1 MQSYRLEQFGSLDHL
16 ILQNEEI
23 PQPGTGEVLV
33 RVRASA
39 LNYRDLALLH
49 GEYPMSCRPGL
60 VPLSD
65 GSGEI
70 VAVGGGVSRF
80 RVGDRV
86 TNTFFPNWMGGRF
99 PVTAIAEQYGSDR
112 DGWLTEYKVVSQ
124 EALVS
129 IPEYLSFE
137 AAATLP
143 CAAVTAWSALAG
155 PAPVSPGDTV
165 LTLGSGGVS
174 LFAIQLAKLRGARV
188 IATTS
193 SSEKAQRLKAMGA
206 DEVINYNEVSAWGEK
221 ARELTGGR
229 GVDRVVEVGGAGTL
243 EQSLGATTIGGEIA
257 VIGFVATGPA
267 DIPFSSLY
275 GSGASLRR
283 NTVGSREE
291 FEDLNRALEKHQ
303 LHPVVDR
310 VVPFDKARE
319 AWEHFDSRRHFGKV
333 VIRH

>member
-1 MQSYRLEQFGSLDHL
+1 MQTYRLEQFGSLEHL
-16 ILQNEEI
+16 ILQSEET
-23 PQPGTGEVLV
+23 PQPGPGEVLV

-49 GEYPMSCRPGL
+49 GEYPMPCRPGL

-65 GSGEI
+65 GAGEI
-70 VAVGGGVSRF
+70 VAVGDGVSRF

-86 TNTFFPNWMGGRF
+86 ANTFFPNWMGGRF

-112 DGWLTEYKVVSQ
+112 DGWLTEYKVVNQ

-174 LFAIQLAKLRGARV
+174 LYAIQLAKLRGARV

-193 SSEKAQRLKAMGA
+193 SSEKAERLKAVGA
-206 DEVINYNEVSAWGEK
+206 DDVIDYSEVPTWGEK
-221 ARELTGGR
+221 VRELTGGR
-229 GVDRVVEVGGAGTL
+229 GVDRVVEVGGPGTL
-243 EQSLGATTIGGEIA
+243 EQSLGATAMGGEVIL
-257 VIGFVATGPA
+257 IGFVAAGPA

-283 NTVGSREE
+283 NAVGSRED
-291 FEDLNRALEKHQ
+291 FEDLNRALDKHWLQ
-303 LHPVVDR
+303 PVVDR

-319 AWEHFDSRRHFGKV
+319 AWEHFDSRHHFGKV